1 MTHLNHPKHRSGAPK
16 WTDGGRLITARKNA
30 AMHDLPGFG
39 VWISGGVDEA
49 GELLV
54 RGLVL
59 EKVIR

>member
-1 MTHLNHPKHRSGAPK
+1 
-16 WTDGGRLITARKNA
+16 
-30 AMHDLPGFG
+30 MHDLPGFG

-59 EKVIR
+59 SDQVALDLVISGHDGVFAIPTGEVQPWTSPTDK